1 MDQKELENNY
11 KQKTSM
17 TSIRMSKQMRN
28 KKGNK
33 TSITKYILISLFVL
47 AIAILIG
54 ALTNIILSV
63 VYKNGEPVE
72 HIVGMLEGIIGAIA
86 TGLVLYQLKIGE
98 KTERHQNDI
107 EEASFILQYN
117 QSFIQDANM
126 TEVEHLLERQVDY
139 DVEPDSIITD
149 ENRQKFINYLVYL
162 EGMAL
167 LILNGVLTLDY
178 IDNLMAYRFSL
189 AMDNVEVQ
197 NDQLILYAEY
207 YRGCYRLYKMWK
219 EYRDSHDRKYPKDDC
234 KNKDTMRALCT
245 VDDFEKYATN

>member
-1 MDQKELENNY
+1 
-11 KQKTSM
+11 
-17 TSIRMSKQMRN
+17 MRN

-54 ALTNIILSV
+54 ALTNIVLSL
-63 VYKNGEPVE
+63 VYKTGEPIE
-72 HIVGMLEGIIGAIA
+72 HVVGMLEGIIGAIA

-98 KTERHQNDI
+98 KTEKHQNDI

-117 QSFIQDANM
+117 QSFIQDTNM
-126 TEVEHLLERQVDY
+126 TEVEHLLEKQVDY
-139 DVEPDSIITD
+139 DVEPGSIITD

-162 EGMAL
+162 EGMAP

-178 IDNLMAYRFSL
+178 IDNLMAYRFFL

-197 NDQLILYAEY
+197 NDQLIPYAEY

-219 EYRDSHDRKYPKDDC
+219 EYRDLHDRKYPKDGC

-245 VDDFEKYATN
+245 VDDFEKYVAD

>member
-1 MDQKELENNY
+1 
-11 KQKTSM
+11 
-17 TSIRMSKQMRN
+17 MRN

-139 DVEPDSIITD
+139 DVEP
-149 ENRQKFINYLVYL
+149 
-162 EGMAL
+162 G
-167 LILNGVLTLDY
+167 
-178 IDNLMAYRFSL
+178 
-189 AMDNVEVQ
+189 
-197 NDQLILYAEY
+197 
-207 YRGCYRLYKMWK
+207 
-219 EYRDSHDRKYPKDDC
+219 
-234 KNKDTMRALCT
+234 
-245 VDDFEKYATN
+245 